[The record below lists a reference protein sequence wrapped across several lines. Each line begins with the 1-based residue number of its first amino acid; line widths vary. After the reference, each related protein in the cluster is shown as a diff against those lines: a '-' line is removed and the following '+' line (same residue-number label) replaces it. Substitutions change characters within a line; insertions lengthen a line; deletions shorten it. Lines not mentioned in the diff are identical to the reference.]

1 MYLSFSDFISSAIRV
16 VLAPTALKL
25 GGVANFKIVFLV
37 VGFIWLVGEI
47 KFSLVNIPYIIY
59 LATIKG
65 DIAT

>member
-37 VGFIWLVGEI
+37 VGFGWLV
-47 KFSLVNIPYIIY
+47 KLSLALSTSLI
-59 LATIKG
+59 
-65 DIAT
+65 